1 MSLQLHNVAKSF
13 GSLDVLQGIDLD
25 IAPGSVTAIVGD
37 NGAGKSTLLKIMA
50 RNLAPDAGTL
60 ASIGSIEMVFQD
72 LALAPQ
78 QDVTA
83 NLFLGREIC
92 GPFGFLRRGVMR
104 AKAAEALKA
113 LGITI
118 ASLDTPVGKLSGGQ
132 RQAVAIARALMF
144 NPKILILDEPTAALA
159 AREVQM
165 VLDLIR
171 AQKKAGLTVILVSHR
186 LNDVLEVADRI
197 VTLKHGKIFRDRAMP
212 GVTLAQIVQD
222 ITS

>member
-1 MSLQLHNVAKSF
+1 MKLQGITKNF
-13 GSLDVLQGIDLD
+13 GSLNVLQGIDLS
-25 IAPGSVTAIVGD
+25 IEPGSVTAIVGD

-50 RNLAPDAGTL
+50 GALAADSGHIDNADG
-60 ASIGSIEMVFQD
+60 IEMVFQD

-83 NLFLGREIC
+83 NLFLGRELC
-92 GPFGFLRRGVMR
+92 GPFGFLKNQVMKKR
-104 AKAAEALKA
+104 AQEALDD
-113 LGITI
+113 LGIVI
-118 ASLDTPVGKLSGGQ
+118 PSLDGPVGKLSGGQ

-144 NPKILILDEPTAALA
+144 KPKILILDEPTAALA

-165 VLDLIR
+165 VLNLILQ
-171 AQKKAGLTVILVSHR
+171 QKRQGRSVILVSHR

-197 VTLKHGKIFRDRAMP
+197 VTLKRGKIFSDLPR
-212 GVTLAQIVQD
+212 GGLTLAQIVEN